1 MKKRM
6 LLLGLITLSLCLNA
20 QDFEQYTR
28 TASELMSRGEFNDAL
43 NNYQKAIS
51 LIDDS
56 TSQSVVYAYA
66 AMCAKEVGNASL
78 AKAYFLESI
87 DRGIEEPQVFDAL
100 GEIARR
106 EKDYSTQVLAYQV
119 GLERVPSEREK
130 YLLKLCTVY
139 RKQKNAE
146 KLLLCANS
154 VLEIDGQ
161 NLKALEYKGT
171 ALQYQKKMTDAEAIF
186 KTIYSI
192 DPENINANIF
202 LGNYYYQVGK
212 SELNAARKE
221 YDKISNP
228 SRVQWHEHNE
238 ASKVL
243 MARYYEPATLH
254 LGNVYAK
261 RPSKN
266 IGNMLFVM
274 YSKMGENEKAEYYK
288 TQ

>member
-130 YLLKLCTVY
+130 YLLKLCIVY